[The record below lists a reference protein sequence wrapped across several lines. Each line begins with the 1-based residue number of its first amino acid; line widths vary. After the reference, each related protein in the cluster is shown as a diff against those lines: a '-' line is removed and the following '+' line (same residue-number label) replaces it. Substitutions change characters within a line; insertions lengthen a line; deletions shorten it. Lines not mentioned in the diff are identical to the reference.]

1 VCYGVHCVLD
11 GVSLNAEGGEFIALL
26 GSSGCGKTTLL
37 RAICGFVTLASGA
50 ISVGGRDITR
60 LPPDKRNIAM
70 VFQSYALWPHM
81 TVAQNMAYGLKLRRV
96 SRAEIAARIADL
108 LAMLRL
114 QGLSE
119 RRVTALSGGQRQ
131 RVALGRALAINPQ
144 ILLLDEPLSNLDARI
159 REEVRHE
166 IKTLQQELGITT
178 VHVTHDRQEA
188 MVMADRIAIL
198 DAGHVAQ
205 IGSPDEIYTRPSSP
219 FVAGFMGATNVVPL
233 TVTRAGRQIVI
244 AEGPFNSGVAIEQ
257 SRSVTEGIGQISAG
271 TAAVAHFRSE
281 QARLCP
287 PDQSPDGC
295 LVLRGTI
302 TQASYRGGFY
312 RYAVC
317 VGPHQ
322 YLVDDQ
328 RRLAIGDA
336 IGIALPATALHLYP
350 AQHTKQLHGRQSCK
364 RMTVVFAALAAF
376 AWGMP
381 ATAQQAVT
389 LNVVTAGDQNMVDYV
404 KDYLGPMFEKQHPS
418 GATLTL
424 VSRDGPF
431 R

>member
-1 VCYGVHCVLD
+1 MDASPTALEVREARVFYGAHCVLD
-11 GVSLNAEGGEFIALL
+11 GVSLGAAGGEFIALL

-37 RAICGFVTLASGA
+37 RAICGFVTVTSGA
-50 ISVGGRDITR
+50 IWVGGRDITH

-96 SRAEIAARIADL
+96 SRAEIAERIAAL

-114 QGLSE
+114 EGLGE
-119 RRVTALSGGQRQ
+119 RKVTALSGGQRQ

-166 IKTLQQELGITT
+166 IKTLQQDLGITT

-198 DAGHVAQ
+198 DAGHIAQ
-205 IGSPDEIYTRPSSP
+205 IGTPEEIYNRPNSP
-219 FVAGFMGATNVVPL
+219 FVAGFMGASNVVPL
-233 TVTRAGRQIVI
+233 TVSRNQRQIVI
-244 AEGPFNSGVAIEQ
+244 SEGPFNRGIAIDQ
-257 SRSVTEGIGQISAG
+257 SRFVTDVIGQMSCG
-271 TAAVAHFRSE
+271 TSAVAHFRSE
-281 QARLCP
+281 QARLCA
-287 PDQSPDGC
+287 PDQSLDGC
-295 LVLRGTI
+295 LVLSGRI
-302 TQASYRGGFY
+302 TQASYPGGFY
-312 RYAVC
+312 RYAVR

-336 IGIALPATALHLYP
+336 IGIALPAAALHLYP
-350 AQHTKQLHGRQSCK
+350 A
-364 RMTVVFAALAAF
+364 
-376 AWGMP
+376 
-381 ATAQQAVT
+381 
-389 LNVVTAGDQNMVDYV
+389 
-404 KDYLGPMFEKQHPS
+404 
-418 GATLTL
+418 
-424 VSRDGPF
+424 
-431 R
+431 

>member
-1 VCYGVHCVLD
+1 MNSTTALDVREARVCYGAHCVLD
-11 GVSLNAEGGEFIALL
+11 RVSLSAAGGEFVALL

-50 ISVGGRDITR
+50 ISIGGRDITR

-81 TVAQNMAYGLKLRRV
+81 TVAQNMAYGLKLRRA
-96 SRAEIAARIADL
+96 SRPEIAARIADL
-108 LAMLRL
+108 LTMLRL
-114 QGLSE
+114 EGLGE
-119 RRVTALSGGQRQ
+119 RKVTALSGGQRQ

-166 IKTLQQELGITT
+166 IKTLQQDLGITT

-198 DAGHVAQ
+198 EAGHVAQ
-205 IGSPDEIYTRPSSP
+205 IGTPEEIYNRPNSP
-219 FVAGFMGATNVVPL
+219 FVASFMGASNVVPL
-233 TVTRAGRQIVI
+233 MVSRDEGEIAI
-244 AEGPFNSGVAIEQ
+244 AEGPFNRGIAIEA
-257 SRSVTEGIGQISAG
+257 SALFANRIERLSG
-271 TAAVAHFRSE
+271 RTSTVAHFRSE
-281 QARLCP
+281 EARLCP
-287 PDQSPDGC
+287 PDRIHDGC
-295 LVLRGTI
+295 LVLRGQI
-302 TQASYRGGFY
+302 TQASYPGGFY
-312 RYAVC
+312 RYTVR

-350 AQHTKQLHGRQSCK
+350 AQH
-364 RMTVVFAALAAF
+364 
-376 AWGMP
+376 
-381 ATAQQAVT
+381 AQ
-389 LNVVTAGDQNMVDYV
+389 
-404 KDYLGPMFEKQHPS
+404 
-418 GATLTL
+418 
-424 VSRDGPF
+424 
-431 R
+431 